1 LFDGLSGKLNE
12 TFRQLKGRGKLNED
26 NIKQGMRE
34 VRLALLEADVNYK
47 VVRDFVNT
55 VRDRAMGQEVMT
67 SLTPGQQVVKIVYE
81 ELTALMGHVHQ
92 ELDFTGRPPWTLM
105 LVGLQGSGKTTTA
118 GKMARYLK
126 ARGRH
131 PLLVPADVRR
141 PAAITQL
148 TLLGEQV
155 GVPVFPSTTD
165 MDPVEIALQARI
177 SAGAR
182 GCDTLLVDT
191 AGRLQIDDELMEELR
206 RIKARVEPREILLV
220 ADAMTGQ
227 EAVNLAVTFN
237 EWLDLTGVILTKVEG
252 DARGGAALSIKAV
265 VNRPLKFVGVGEKLD
280 AFEPFHPARMASQI
294 LGQGDVLSLIEKAQ
308 ETIDQE
314 QAEKMVRKL
323 RQDAFTLED
332 FRDQIRQIKKL
343 GSLEQIL
350 GLIPGLGKMKQLKNM
365 GGADEAEL
373 KKIEAIINS
382 MTREERQN
390 HLILNASRRRRVAG
404 GSGTTVADVNSL
416 IKNFNQ
422 TRKMMKQFSQGRL
435 KSLSQ
440 FFQN

>member
-1 LFDGLSGKLNE
+1 LFDGLTGKLNE
-12 TFRQLKGRGKLNED
+12 TFRHLRGRGKLNED
-26 NIKQGMRE
+26 NINQSMRE

-47 VVRDFVNT
+47 VVKDFVAA
-55 VRDRAMGQEVMT
+55 VKERALGQEVMA

-92 ELDFTGRPPWTLM
+92 DLDFSGRPPWTLL

-118 GKMARYLK
+118 GKMAGYLK
-126 ARGRH
+126 ARGRS

-141 PAAITQL
+141 PAAIEQL
-148 TLLGEQV
+148 TRLGEQV
-155 GVPVFPSTTD
+155 SVPVFPSTTE
-165 MDPVEIALQARI
+165 MDPVEIALQAKA

-182 GCDTLLVDT
+182 NCDTLLLDT

-206 RIKARVEPREILLV
+206 RIKERIEPNEILLV

-237 EWLDLTGVILTKVEG
+237 DWLDLTGVILTKVEG

-265 VNRPLKFVGVGEKLD
+265 VDKPLKFVGVGEKLD
-280 AFEPFHPARMASQI
+280 ALEPFHPERMASQI

-308 ETIDQE
+308 EAVDQE
-314 QAEKMVRKL
+314 QAEDLVRKL
-323 RQDAFTLED
+323 RRDEFTLED
-332 FRDQIRQIKKL
+332 FRDQIRQIKKI

-350 GLIPGLGKMKQLKNM
+350 GMIPGFGKMKQMKNI
-365 GGADEAEL
+365 GADDTEL

-390 HLILNASRRRRVAG
+390 HMILNASRRRRVAR
-404 GSGTTVADVNSL
+404 GSGTNVSDVNSL

-422 TRKMMKQFSQGRL
+422 TRKMMKRFSQGGM
-435 KSLSQ
+435 KSLGQ